1 MEAHLRLDSNF
12 EFCCLILH
20 EKKKKKPEL
29 VYFV

>member
-20 EKKKKKPEL
+20 EKKKKPEL